1 VILPAPAKIDKNSG
15 PEPPN
20 FDGSESPTST
30 FLIVNEGD
38 IEILMAGAFK

>member
-1 VILPAPAKIDKNSG
+1 VILRAPAKIDKNSG

-30 FLIVNEGD
+30 FLIINEGA
-38 IEILMAGAFK
+38 IKILMAVASK